1 MKKYVYSE
9 AKQVVVCGDIH
20 GAFETLVYK
29 TCVQYSMTDT
39 VIIVAGDCG
48 FGFEKPN
55 YYTTLYNRLAGR
67 LRKANNW
74 VVFVRGN
81 HDDSFDLFI
90 CGLTFYCQQIILTWM
105 TRGE

>member
-29 TCVQYSMTDT
+29 SCVQYSMTDT

-48 FGFEKPN
+48 FGFDTWKIIDN
-55 YYTTLYNRLAGR
+55 FTDC
-67 LRKANNW
+67 NN
-74 VVFVRGN
+74 
-81 HDDSFDLFI
+81 
-90 CGLTFYCQQIILTWM
+90 
-105 TRGE
+105 